1 MRDVSPAPDLE
12 LLLAPGDEAEFV
24 ALCDWPTR
32 MGRIEASWLYV
43 ALHRGQGLWTHA
55 YRVVP
60 DRRPGHLA
68 VFLERAE
75 EGDRRAALRDWLR
88 ERASAAAERLAP
100 ARAGGAEGGLAYR

>member
-1 MRDVSPAPDLE
+1 MRDVAPAPDLD
-12 LLLAPGDEAEFV
+12 LLLAPGDQAQFV

-32 MGRIEASWLYV
+32 MGRVEASWLYV
-43 ALHRGQGLWTHA
+43 VLHRGHGLWTHA

-75 EGDRRAALRDWLR
+75 EGDRRAALADWLR
-88 ERASAAAERLAP
+88 ARVAATDR
-100 ARAGGAEGGLAYR
+100 RR

>member
-1 MRDVSPAPDLE
+1 MRDLAPAPDLD
-12 LLLAPGDEAEFV
+12 LLLAPGDQAQFV

-32 MGRIEASWLYV
+32 MGRSEASWLYV
-43 ALHRGQGLWTHA
+43 VLHCGHGLWTHA

-75 EGDRRAALRDWLR
+75 AGDRRAALADWLR
-88 ERASAAAERLAP
+88 ARVAAAVR
-100 ARAGGAEGGLAYR
+100 RR

>member
-1 MRDVSPAPDLE
+1 MRDVAPAPDLD
-12 LLLAPGDEAEFV
+12 LLLAPGDQAQFV

-32 MGRIEASWLYV
+32 MGRVEASWLYV
-43 ALHRGQGLWTHA
+43 VLHRGHGLWTHA

-75 EGDRRAALRDWLR
+75 EGDRRTPLAEWLR
-88 ERASAAAERLAP
+88 ARVAAADGR
-100 ARAGGAEGGLAYR
+100 R